1 MVFEGIIGLGIAC
14 LLAPAIAQFAGTRKK
29 AERGYNWIAIG
40 GLMFILATA
49 FGVEFWTLNKLTQ
62 ISGWGSQI
70 FQVIGW
76 IFVLAG
82 VLSILIE
89 SIR

>member
-49 FGVEFWTLNKLTQ
+49 FSIDFWTLNKLTQ

-70 FQVIGW
+70 FQIIGW

-82 VLSILIE
+82 VLSVLIE